1 MKVNNVSF
9 TGYKN
14 VLCALDKVGD
24 SNSLLMSM
32 QLDNN
37 GVKDLDKW
45 VAIQKEMFPNT
56 TPKDTLLV
64 THLQIKDFCLFAVN
78 DRVLAIDKNNHF
90 IEPHEESPML
100 KLYSLLKSVNS
111 RILSGGK
118 PQSDPDGVKHV
129 VNNMLGCFQKLNVTP
144 AAASIYVGRSVQG
157 NNFGNQQ
164 ESAAT
169 MNQCIEELVD
179 GYFNSII

>member
-1 MKVNNVSF
+1 MKVSNVSF

-14 VLCALDKVGD
+14 VLCATEKLNG
-24 SNSLLMSM
+24 SNSVMMSM

-64 THLQIKDFCLFAVN
+64 THLQINDFCFMAVN

-90 IEPHEESPML
+90 IKRQEESSML
-100 KLYSLLKSVNS
+100 KFYSLLKSINS
-111 RILSGGK
+111 RILNGDK
-118 PQSDPDGVKHV
+118 PLTDPAGTNHV
-129 VNNMLGCFQKLNVTP
+129 VSSMVDNFQKTGIDPLT
-144 AAASIYVGRSVQG
+144 ASFFVGRSVQG
-157 NNFGNQQ
+157 NYFENQQ
-164 ESAAT
+164 KSAAA
-169 MNQCIEELVD
+169 MNECIEELVD
-179 GYFNSII
+179 GYFNSIV